1 MSTITLWFHPEKNK
15 KVQFQDGN
23 STSKIKKIWNKT
35 NLDIRLPT
43 SDTNFSFIS
52 VWNHKVMVLNGKL
65 FSCSFQKSPNFY
77 FWHNS
82 EWNNSLKST
91 LVFLGYNLYVSQLK
105 HYPILLLLVI
115 AHSYV
120 GQIIC
125 PAPFFKTRELEEFFQ
140 TIRKCP
146 SCF

>member
-1 MSTITLWFHPEKNK
+1 M
-15 KVQFQDGN
+15 
-23 STSKIKKIWNKT
+23 
-35 NLDIRLPT
+35 PT

-125 PAPFFKTRELEEFFQ
+125 PVPFFNCEKAVQQGLFWVCLCTKLKLSFKVSPANQ
-140 TIRKCP
+140 
-146 SCF
+146 SSV